1 MHFIAFFVSFTVLY
15 TLGKLFLFDCLFEP
29 ISRRNTPI
37 FAEISK
43 KQKTKVNLPNLCFA
57 RVPIKYAQNSHGK
70 RQSEGGG
77 GGDETEKKGRIL
89 RASTSK
95 PTTTKIVSRIY
106 QVPLYH
112 MHTMLE
118 KLHLMMSSTRSS
130 LSIQRIVV

>member
-77 GGDETEKKGRIL
+77 GDETEKKGEYCAQAHLNRQQQKL
-89 RASTSK
+89 C
-95 PTTTKIVSRIY
+95 
-106 QVPLYH
+106 
-112 MHTMLE
+112 LE
-118 KLHLMMSSTRSS
+118 SIKC
-130 LSIQRIVV
+130 LSIICIQC